1 MKVIEASEVLKKW
14 YTPTNEFYSQV
25 IDSLEDYAILTTDKE
40 LIINSWNSLYFL
52 ISVIFEH
59 KLPQM
64 FLNRFQ
70 K

>member
-40 LIINSWNSLYFL
+40 LIINSWNSGAKKY
-52 ISVIFEH
+52 
-59 KLPQM
+59 
-64 FLNRFQ
+64 LNMKGMKF
-70 K
+70 